1 MDGGGVLH
9 RGCGSGGQAPV
20 AVEFKLQSAALVGVN
35 RRRAEASMQTIEHWK
50 VEPYV
55 RLGLSWVG
63 QRGSGEDVEAGL
75 RAACRDHGEVAT
87 EALVG
92 DQIAHV
98 ASRGLVDLAGSLS
111 GIDVERVAGSGH
123 GDVEQAALFLV
134 MKRLVVRLS

>member
-1 MDGGGVLH
+1 MDGGAVLH
-9 RGCGSGGQAPV
+9 RGSRPCRKAPV
-20 AVEFKLQSAALVGVN
+20 AVEFELQSTTLVGVN
-35 RRRAEASMQTIEHWK
+35 RRRAETSMQTIEHWK

-98 ASRGLVDLAGSLS
+98 SSRGLVDLAGSLS

-123 GDVEQAALFLV
+123 GDVEEAALLLV
-134 MKRLVVRLS
+134 MTRLCVRLR